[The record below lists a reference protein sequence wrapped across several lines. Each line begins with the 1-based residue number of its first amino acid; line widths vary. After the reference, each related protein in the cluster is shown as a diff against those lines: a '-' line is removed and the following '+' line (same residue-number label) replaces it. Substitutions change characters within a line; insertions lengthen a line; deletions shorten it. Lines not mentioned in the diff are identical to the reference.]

1 MDGYDGAEVAVARS
15 ELATVLLLSGAAPDG
30 VSGLY
35 TLDFTLG
42 QDEAKAIWRKTQS

>member
-1 MDGYDGAEVAVARS
+1 M
-15 ELATVLLLSGAAPDG
+15 LPLSGAAPDM